1 MAAKDIVSPIYL
13 DIRAILI
20 RDWRQAEELQKPL
33 HVKGSEKTE
42 GDRKGASRSKDLR
55 AKLRMDK
62 FKWKADNFNLVDMA
76 EDGLWEGQRILQKV
90 CKICICVLYLKED
103 T

>member
-1 MAAKDIVSPIYL
+1 M
-13 DIRAILI
+13 
-20 RDWRQAEELQKPL
+20 
-33 HVKGSEKTE
+33 

-76 EDGLWEGQRILQKV
+76 EVGLWEVRVFFRKYV
-90 CKICICVLYLKED
+90 
-103 T
+103 